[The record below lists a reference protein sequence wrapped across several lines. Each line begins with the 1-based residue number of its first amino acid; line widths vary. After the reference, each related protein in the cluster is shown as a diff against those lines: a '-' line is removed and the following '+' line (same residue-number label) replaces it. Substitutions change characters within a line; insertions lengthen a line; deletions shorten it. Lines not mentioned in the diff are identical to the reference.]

1 MKGLDEPKQSE
12 KPVQRSVEAGN
23 SSALF
28 PSDKLNPYDIWM
40 RLKVMSNFL
49 TRSTSH
55 TVSAESSTLNY
66 DNLDMNNSEE
76 SGSLI

>member
-12 KPVQRSVEAGN
+12 KPVQRSVEAG
-23 SSALF
+23 
-28 PSDKLNPYDIWM
+28 NPYDIWM